1 MKIELEE
8 AIEVITDTINRL
20 DMTKKKINEAL
31 GYILA
36 EDLVAQIDQPPFNRS
51 PLDGYALK
59 AVDTIGASKD
69 EPVRLKVVD
78 TVFAGGQ
85 PAIEINQHE
94 AVRLMT
100 GSPIAN
106 GCDCVIMQ
114 EDTDMGFPFVEIYKE
129 HKPYQNFCFRGEDFK
144 TCELLLKTGTK
155 MDAVAL
161 AVCASAGIGQID
173 VIKRPRVT
181 VFSTGDELV
190 APGQAL
196 ESGQIYDANLFYI
209 CLRLE
214 QMGLEVVMSQTIGD
228 DCGVI
233 SDKIKNALQHS
244 DLIITTGGVSVGEK
258 DLLEAAIKKIGGQ
271 IKFHG
276 VNLKPGTPAMFSVLG
291 ETPILSLSGNPF
303 AGISTFELLA
313 RPALSRLSGND
324 EFLLKE
330 KTAVLKNAYPKSSKR
345 RRFIRGLY
353 IDGGVEIPRGDSSG
367 QIRSMIGCNCL
378 LDIPAGSG
386 SLGAGDEIRLKLL

>member
-1 MKIELEE
+1 MKIELEK
-8 AIEVITDTINRL
+8 AIEVITNNINRL
-20 DMTKKKINEAL
+20 DITKKKINAAL

-36 EDLVAQIDQPPFNRS
+36 DDLVAQIDQPPFNRS

-59 AVDTIGASKD
+59 AADTIGASKD
-69 EPVRLKVVD
+69 RPVRLKVVD

-85 PAIEINQHE
+85 SALEINQHE

-100 GSPIAN
+100 GSPIAH

-114 EDTDMGFPFVEIYKE
+114 EDTNVGFPLVEIYKE
-129 HKPYQNFCFRGEDFK
+129 HKAYQNFCFRGEDFK
-144 TCELLLKTGTK
+144 SGDFLLKSGTK

-161 AVCASAGIGQID
+161 AVCASAGIGQIN
-173 VIKRPRVT
+173 VVKKPRVS

-228 DCGVI
+228 DCNEI
-233 SDKIKNALQHS
+233 ANKIKNAMKQS
-244 DLIITTGGVSVGEK
+244 DFIITTGGVSVGEK
-258 DLLEAAIKKIGGQ
+258 DLIEAAINQIGGQ

-291 ETPILSLSGNPF
+291 EIPILSLSGNPF
-303 AGISTFELLA
+303 ACISTFELLA
-313 RPALSRLSGND
+313 RPAFSRLSGND
-324 EFLLKE
+324 EFLLTE
-330 KTAVLKNAYPKSSKR
+330 KTASLKNAYPKSSKR

-353 IDGGVEIPRGDSSG
+353 ADGDVEIPNGHSSG

-386 SLGAGDEIRLKLL
+386 PLVAGDEIRIRLL

>member
-106 GCDCVIMQ
+106 GCD
-114 EDTDMGFPFVEIYKE
+114 
-129 HKPYQNFCFRGEDFK
+129 H
-144 TCELLLKTGTK
+144 
-155 MDAVAL
+155 
-161 AVCASAGIGQID
+161 AG
-173 VIKRPRVT
+173 R
-181 VFSTGDELV
+181 
-190 APGQAL
+190 
-196 ESGQIYDANLFYI
+196 
-209 CLRLE
+209 
-214 QMGLEVVMSQTIGD
+214 
-228 DCGVI
+228 
-233 SDKIKNALQHS
+233 H
-244 DLIITTGGVSVGEK
+244 
-258 DLLEAAIKKIGGQ
+258 
-271 IKFHG
+271 
-276 VNLKPGTPAMFSVLG
+276 
-291 ETPILSLSGNPF
+291 
-303 AGISTFELLA
+303 
-313 RPALSRLSGND
+313 
-324 EFLLKE
+324 
-330 KTAVLKNAYPKSSKR
+330 
-345 RRFIRGLY
+345 
-353 IDGGVEIPRGDSSG
+353 
-367 QIRSMIGCNCL
+367 
-378 LDIPAGSG
+378 
-386 SLGAGDEIRLKLL
+386 